1 MQYTD
6 VRAFK
11 KPIYLIQSIGFC
23 NKAIFFEPC

>member
-11 KPIYLIQSIGFC
+11 KPIYLIQSIGFY
-23 NKAIFFEPC
+23 NKATIFESC